1 MFERA
6 LDVNYNAPNIWL
18 KYAEMEMR
26 HRFVNHAR
34 NVWDR
39 AVTLMPRVDQ
49 LWCVPKRLFLCT
61 RCPIASVSQRTAWLC
76 IMITW
81 QRYRAMSQVTG
92 PQVQVHPHGGDAG
105 QCGWR
110 APDLRALDEVGAGP
124 QWLVRLHQGE

>member
-1 MFERA
+1 VFERA

-49 LWCVPKRLFLCT
+49 LWWVSLS
-61 RCPIASVSQRTAWLC
+61 ASC
-76 IMITW
+76 
-81 QRYRAMSQVTG
+81 
-92 PQVQVHPHGGDAG
+92 
-105 QCGWR
+105 C
-110 APDLRALDEVGAGP
+110 ALQD
-124 QWLVRLHQGE
+124 VRLRIRIHHLPR

>member
-49 LWCVPKRLFLCT
+49 LWWVKRLLLYT
-61 RCPIASVSQRTAWLC
+61 SGRDDVYLHLPSVR
-76 IMITW
+76 
-81 QRYRAMSQVTG
+81 
-92 PQVQVHPHGGDAG
+92 
-105 QCGWR
+105 
-110 APDLRALDEVGAGP
+110 
-124 QWLVRLHQGE
+124 